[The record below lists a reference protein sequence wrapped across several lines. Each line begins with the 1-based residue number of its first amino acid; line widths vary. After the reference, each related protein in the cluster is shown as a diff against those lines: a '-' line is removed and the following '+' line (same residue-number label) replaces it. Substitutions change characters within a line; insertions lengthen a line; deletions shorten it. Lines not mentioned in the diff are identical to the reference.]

1 MMTPMQI
8 AWSLSGA
15 ALLLSICALCAAL
28 RTSARSQLRRLSA
41 LSTRLEGVESDMTAM
56 QDELLKQLQRERAR
70 ANMANHR
77 ARLKATEPGEPA
89 ASSNGSAA
97 PGERTDAE
105 KDAWQ
110 RETNLRI
117 LRGEIK
123 FPGR

>member
-1 MMTPMQI
+1 MTPTL
-8 AWSLSGA
+8 AVSSLSGA
-15 ALLLSICALCAAL
+15 ALLLSIFALCVAL
-28 RTSARSQLRRLSA
+28 RTSARSQLKRLSA
-41 LSTRLEGVESDMTAM
+41 LSTRLEAVESDMTSM

-70 ANMANHR
+70 ANMASLR
-77 ARLKATEPGEPA
+77 ARQKATEPGEQA

-97 PGERTDAE
+97 PGERTEAE

-110 RETNLRI
+110 REANLRI

>member
-1 MMTPMQI
+1 MTPMQV
-8 AWSLSGA
+8 ALSLSGA
-15 ALLLSICALCAAL
+15 ALFASICALCVAL
-28 RTSARSQLRRLSA
+28 RTSARYQLKRLYA
-41 LSTRLEGVESDMTAM
+41 LSTRLEAVESDMTSM

-70 ANMANHR
+70 ANMASLR
-77 ARLKATEPGEPA
+77 ARQKATEPGEPA

-97 PGERTDAE
+97 AERTEAE

-123 FPGR
+123 FPGRK

>member
-15 ALLLSICALCAAL
+15 ALLLSICALCVAL
-28 RTSARSQLRRLSA
+28 RTSVRSQLKRLSA
-41 LSTRLEGVESDMTAM
+41 LSTRLEAVESDMTSM
-56 QDELLKQLQRERAR
+56 QDELLKQLHRERAR
-70 ANMANHR
+70 ANMASLR
-77 ARLKATEPGEPA
+77 ARQKATEPGEPG
-89 ASSNGSAA
+89 ASSNGS
-97 PGERTDAE
+97 GERTEAD

-110 RETNLRI
+110 REMNLRI